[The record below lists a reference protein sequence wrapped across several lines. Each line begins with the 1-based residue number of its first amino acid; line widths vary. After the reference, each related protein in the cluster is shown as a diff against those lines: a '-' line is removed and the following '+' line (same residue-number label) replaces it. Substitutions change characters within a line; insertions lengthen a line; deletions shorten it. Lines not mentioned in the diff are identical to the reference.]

1 MTGEPRCTRRS
12 RVGAAVWPDVQASTP
27 AVPVSLSL
35 VGVSGV
41 EKIIRIGG
49 PGAGDSQLFSARLD
63 CFVDLGPEQKGAH
76 MSRFEEAVNDVI
88 GEVILGEAA
97 LRAEKL
103 ARHIAERVRQRQDA
117 ARAEVSIDARYPEY
131 KPAPV
136 SGIATQEMYT
146 LYASAVAF
154 QHGTRQMVGVAAQG
168 MTTHPGAQQ
177 LMADG
182 VRERLAADGFSDR
195 QIDRVLAAVPIVAD
209 SARGLGTLH
218 IGCPEHCDIDI
229 DAADLLMIVEDSMSS
244 EVYELLKRSDERAVL
259 EKAHRRPRF
268 AEDCVREMLRA
279 VLDRYGHLPDDA
291 FVSAR
296 HESLRTVH
304 QHAVVAERYG
314 LLGELRAERR
324 GDDMTPHHTS
334 RREWLEAV
342 GAPPASDRPPA

>member
-1 MTGEPRCTRRS
+1 MTGERRCTRRS
-12 RVGAAVWPDVQASTP
+12 RVGAAVWPDVQASAP

-136 SGIATQEMYT
+136 SGIPTQEMYT
-146 LYASAVAF
+146 LHASAVAF

-168 MTTHPGAQQ
+168 MTTTPGPPQ
-177 LMADG
+177 LSDG
-182 VRERLAADGFSDR
+182 VRKRLAADGFSDR
-195 QIDRVLAAVPIVAD
+195 QIDRVLAAVPMPT
-209 SARGLGTLH
+209 SCERGLGTLH
-218 IGCPEHCDIDI
+218 IGCPEACDIDI
-229 DAADLLMIVEDSMSS
+229 DAAALLTIVEDSMSS
-244 EVYELLKRSDERAVL
+244 EIYELLKRSDEAAVI

-268 AEDCVREMLRA
+268 AEDCVREMLGA
-279 VLDRYGHLPDDA
+279 VLYRYGDLPDDA

-296 HESLRTVH
+296 HENLGTVH
-304 QHAVVAERYG
+304 QHSVVAERYG

-324 GDDMTPHHTS
+324 AGTVVRHHTS
-334 RREWLEAV
+334 RREWLGAV
-342 GAPPASDRPPA
+342 RAPPASDRPLA